1 MAEARA
7 GTPAQTPTS
16 PWSYYPDPDFENSE
30 AAQNPFLRCPYRN
43 HWKADHQLAVRSQD
57 RWEAGRRV
65 LHHRLQPPAA
75 APGPAVPEGN
85 LEHRQERPRAEP
97 AGTPPAQAGTAAAPA
112 TPAKDL
118 GGRSQTTEPQP
129 ERQKMLHNR
138 RREHRK
144 TVLHT
149 ANT

>member
-43 HWKADHQLAVRSQD
+43 HWKADHQLAVRSQE

-65 LHHRLQPPAA
+65 LHHRLQPSAA
-75 APGPAVPEGN
+75 APGPAAPEEN
-85 LEHRQERPRAEP
+85 LERATALGAAHPRARQARYPPAAAGAAKDLAGAKQTSQHHRHYQERPEMRHSTHSR
-97 AGTPPAQAGTAAAPA
+97 GLA
-112 TPAKDL
+112 TL
-118 GGRSQTTEPQP
+118 YTES
-129 ERQKMLHNR
+129 
-138 RREHRK
+138 
-144 TVLHT
+144 T
-149 ANT
+149 